1 LLTLI
6 LYTAQAAA
14 LESKASITRF
24 SFSSLLMKENP
35 LLRLASAAYRCAI
48 AVGTWLQPV
57 FLLVIRLYW
66 GWQFFITGKG
76 KLGDIPKV
84 TGFFQS
90 LGIPFPT
97 VNAYLAGSTECFG
110 GLLLLIGLGC
120 RVTTLPL
127 IFTMII
133 AYITAS
139 PDAVRHIF
147 SKPDD
152 FVTADPFL
160 FMLAAIIVFLFG
172 PGLFSVDGIIGR
184 ILKNRAAKPAGAAA

>member
-1 LLTLI
+1 MNGNPLFRF
-6 LYTAQAAA
+6 AAA
-14 LESKASITRF
+14 VYQWIINLT
-24 SFSSLLMKENP
+24 
-35 LLRLASAAYRCAI
+35 
-48 AVGTWLQPV
+48 GWLQPL

-66 GWQFFITGKG
+66 GWQFFLTGKG
-76 KLGDIPKV
+76 KLGSIPKV

-90 LGIPFPT
+90 LGIPFPML
-97 VNAYLAGSTECFG
+97 NAYLAGCTECFG
-110 GLLLLIGLGC
+110 GLLLLAGLGC

-139 PDAVRHIF
+139 PEAVKNIF

-160 FMLAAIIVFLFG
+160 FMLAAIIIFLFG
-172 PGLFSVDGIIGR
+172 PGPLSLDGLIGR
-184 ILKNRAAKPAGAAA
+184 MLKTRAAGETAPH